1 MGGYIS
7 IENTNDDEE
16 NEDIEFKYSIIYNS
30 LGISLNYKEI
40 WIERL
45 EKIKKYIDEHN
56 KIPSTHDKNK
66 DIESDLFLINIYIY
80 RFIFFYLIQLIH

>member
-1 MGGYIS
+1 MATNDSRIRKSYNNKQLGCYIS

-30 LGISLNYKEI
+30 LGISLNGKEI

-45 EKIKKYIDEHN
+45 EKIKKYIDENN
-56 KIPSTHDKNK
+56 KEFS
-66 DIESDLFLINIYIY
+66 
-80 RFIFFYLIQLIH
+80 